1 MEQRL
6 IDANN
11 INVEDTI
18 GGRNEFA
25 DCIRDSVDCVLSNA
39 PTVLTIPE
47 NPTNGDMIKALFDTK
62 IKDIEIYL
70 TKMYV
75 FIHFKDGN
83 SMRVWKDW
91 WNAPYKRGEENE
103 VSD

>member
-1 MEQRL
+1 MKLVIEIPDYTYESLRDCEGT
-6 IDANN
+6 I
-11 INVEDTI
+11 TI
-18 GGRNEFA
+18 GESIVITKAIRNGTP
-25 DCIRDSVDCVLSNA
+25 LPN
-39 PTVLTIPE
+39 

-70 TKMYV
+70 TKVYV

-91 WNAPYKRGEENE
+91 WNAPYKRGEEDE
-103 VSD
+103 ASD